1 MNAVR
6 LQSWRSIIPPVW
18 LPLTPCLIF
27 HEEMNGPYKLF
38 DPLSKRVYAANI
50 PELHGASFH
59 FSKGSWL
66 LVSANIASIFS
77 FNPFT
82 KERIDLPNLPGVFSA
97 VSFSS
102 LPTSPDCVVFAVIN
116 CKPYDGIL
124 IRTCSPGAQSWT
136 HLFLGEGVFPLF
148 HVDGTNPVFHNG
160 LFYCPGQ
167 QGNLG
172 VYNIIED
179 TWNVLKNP
187 MPLELPMGHCF
198 LIEFNGELLLV
209 YHLRTQIHIFSLDK
223 SKMVWDEVVV
233 LEDVTLFLSRSTSVA
248 MMVNKEGTATSIRDM
263 KNKIYIAR
271 FCLDYNDALV
281 YHIESKSHHI
291 DFYKSK
297 EFINCNWIDPTGFE
311 FGLDSQGNL
320 LSFTSRFR

>member
-1 MNAVR
+1 MSGLGRTFTPSAS
-6 LQSWRSIIPPVW
+6 LPLTP
-18 LPLTPCLIF
+18 PLTPCLIF
-27 HEEMNGPYKLF
+27 HEEMDGLYKFF

-50 PELHGASFH
+50 LELHGASFH

-97 VSFSS
+97 ISFSS

-124 IRTCSPGAQSWT
+124 IRTCSPGAQSWA
-136 HLFLGEGVFPLF
+136 
-148 HVDGTNPVFHNG
+148 NG

-233 LEDVTLFLSRSTSVA
+233 LEDVMLFLSRSTSVA

-281 YHIESKSHHI
+281 YHIESKSHYI

-297 EFINCNWIDPTGFE
+297 EFINCTWIDPTGFE
-311 FGLDSQGNL
+311 FALDSQGNI
-320 LSFTSRFR
+320 LSVTSRFR